1 MDCLFAD
8 ISRYDYSK
16 ALELQERLVEL
27 RQADRIPD
35 TLLLVEHGHT
45 YTVGRRANASQL
57 LWTKTDLKRRG
68 IEFFRVDRGGEITYH
83 GPGQLV
89 GYPIV
94 KIGGISRIRE
104 YLNRLEEVLIRTA
117 ADFVVSTERL
127 PGLTGVWLGSEKLAA
142 IGLRVTRGVTKH
154 GFALNVSTDLSYF
167 DGIIPCGL
175 ADKGT
180 TSLSEIL
187 GTRIAMSDVK
197 ASIVKNFGI
206 VFSVDITAI
215 KMDELIK
222 MAGLERVIA

>member
-8 ISRYDYSK
+8 INRYDYAK
-16 ALELQERLVEL
+16 ALELQARLVEL
-27 RQADRIPD
+27 RRVERIPD

-45 YTVGRRANASQL
+45 YTVGRRANAWQL
-57 LWTKTDLKRRG
+57 LWTKTDLQRRG

-94 KIGGISRIRE
+94 KIGGISGIRG

-117 ADFVVSTERL
+117 ADFGVSAERSPAL
-127 PGLTGVWLGSEKLAA
+127 PGVWLGSEKLAA
-142 IGLRVTRGVTKH
+142 IGLRVTQGVTKH

-175 ADKGT
+175 TDRGT
-180 TSLSEIL
+180 TSLSRIL
-187 GTRIAMSDVK
+187 GTPIAMSDVK
-197 ASIVKNFGI
+197 ASIVKNFGA
-206 VFSVDITAI
+206 VFNAGIATVER
-215 KMDELIK
+215 DELLK
-222 MAGLERVIA
+222 MAAIERVVV